1 MVATRWGLSTVP
13 PQTMNRVVRSPF
25 RKNHQ
30 VSHRAVSLC
39 QPKKTPKQTVDTS
52 VFPPVPTNRPS
63 PIPFNGGN
71 NCEVLKAP
79 TKGSVKHHLGNCKPC
94 AFVFK
99 ARHFFG
105 FGFVRGGVSWVS
117 WKNNCAWW
125 RVGGK
130 VFSGF
135 SPERIFCLDDLRS
148 L

>member
-1 MVATRWGLSTVP
+1 MTSLNGSQQVGGWVP

-30 VSHRAVSLC
+30 FSHGAVSLC
-39 QPKKTPKQTVDTS
+39 LKKKTPKQTVGQ
-52 VFPPVPTNRPS
+52 VFSPPVPPQPS
-63 PIPFNGGN
+63 PSVFVPVVN

-99 ARHFFG
+99 ARHCCFRFSAS
-105 FGFVRGGVSWVS
+105 RRVSWVS
-117 WKNNCAWW
+117 WKNNGAWW

-130 VFSGF
+130 AFPAFPLRKGF
-135 SPERIFCLDDLRS
+135 FV
-148 L
+148 